1 MKTSKAIV
9 TGGAGFIGSHIVDEL
24 INRGIETIVI
34 DDFSTGSLE
43 NLKSHKNNSLLSIV
57 VGDIKEIK
65 HVLRDID
72 GVDTVFHE
80 AAIVSVPRS
89 VHDPMLVHDVNVNGT
104 LEVMNF
110 CVSKHVR
117 RFVFASSASVYG
129 IVNGPYASEELICA
143 PSSPYGASKFAV
155 EAYISAFY
163 RTYGLE
169 GVMLRYFN
177 VYGPRQK
184 NGDYS
189 GVITVLTNNLLQG
202 KRPVIYG
209 DGLQTR
215 DFVNVKDIVQANMLA
230 MESEVSAGETFNVA
244 SGNSTSVLQLFEKLR
259 TLTETRD
266 IQHRF
271 APPRPGD
278 VARGAASIAKI
289 KNVLGYAP
297 SIDLND
303 GLNELVKSV
312 GIPAH

>member
-1 MKTSKAIV
+1 MMPSKAIV

-24 INRGIETIVI
+24 IKRNIETIVI
-34 DDFSTGSLE
+34 DDFSTGSME
-43 NLKSHKNNSLLSIV
+43 NLKSHKDNPLLRV
-57 VGDIKEIK
+57 MVGDIKDIK
-65 HVLRDID
+65 QVLRDVD

-89 VHDPMLVHDVNVNGT
+89 IHEPMLVHDVNVNGA

-117 RFVFASSASVYG
+117 RFVFASSAAVYG
-129 IVNGPYASEELICA
+129 IINGPYASEDLICA
-143 PSSPYGASKFAV
+143 PSTPYGASKFAV
-155 EAYISAFY
+155 EAYVSAYY

-202 KRPVIYG
+202 KQPVIFG

-230 MESEVSAGETFNVA
+230 MESEVSPGEAFNVA
-244 SGNSTSVLQLFEKLR
+244 SGNSTSVLQLFENLRKL
-259 TLTETRD
+259 TQTPD
-266 IQHRF
+266 IQNRF

-278 VARGAASIAKI
+278 VLRGAASITKI
-289 KNVLGYAP
+289 RKILGYA
-297 SIDLND
+297 SSVN
-303 GLNELVKSV
+303 LNEGLTELVRSV
-312 GIPAH
+312 GIPAQ

>member
-1 MKTSKAIV
+1 MMPSKAIV
-9 TGGAGFIGSHIVDEL
+9 TGGAGFIGSHIVDAL
-24 INRGIETIVI
+24 IKRNIETIVI
-34 DDFSTGSLE
+34 DDLSTGSME
-43 NLKSHKNNSLLSIV
+43 NLRSHKDNPLLRV
-57 VGDIKEIK
+57 MVGDIKDIK
-65 HVLRDID
+65 QVLRDVD

-89 VHDPMLVHDVNVNGT
+89 IHEPMLVHDVNVNGA

-117 RFVFASSASVYG
+117 RFVFASSAAVYG
-129 IVNGPYASEELICA
+129 IINGPYASEDLICA
-143 PSSPYGASKFAV
+143 PSTPYGASKFAV
-155 EAYISAFY
+155 ESYLSAYY

-230 MESEVSAGETFNVA
+230 MESEVSPGETFNVA
-244 SGNSTSVLQLFEKLR
+244 SGNSTSVLQLFENLR
-259 TLTETRD
+259 ILTQTPD
-266 IQHRF
+266 IQNRF

-278 VARGAASIAKI
+278 VLRGAASIAKI
-289 KNVLGYAP
+289 KKVLGFTP
-297 SIDLND
+297 SVS
-303 GLNELVKSV
+303 LNEGLSELVRSV
-312 GIPAH
+312 GIPAQ